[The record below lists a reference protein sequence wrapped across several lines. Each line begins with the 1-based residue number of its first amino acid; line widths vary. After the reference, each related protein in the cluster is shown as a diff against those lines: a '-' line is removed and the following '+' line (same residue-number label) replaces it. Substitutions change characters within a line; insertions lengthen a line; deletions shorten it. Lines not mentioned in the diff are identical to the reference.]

1 MERGGMLVVKLLLR
15 LMVVVVCLGTLPIA
29 QAWAIES
36 DGYPVDV
43 VAVEDGDTILVKH
56 DKTLEHIRLVDIECP
71 KHDRPFGPESVKA
84 TESLCLRQTVVIE
97 PQGHDNNGRVIARV
111 LLLSGASLSTEL
123 MSMGFGFCPTN
134 DSVLEKLEA
143 NARAER
149 LGLWGR
155 SDFVPRGDWPH
166 SQNTIGKLLSSERG
180 SN

>member
-1 MERGGMLVVKLLLR
+1 MLVVKLLFQIMIVL
-15 LMVVVVCLGTLPIA
+15 LCLSTVPITR
-29 QAWAIES
+29 AWAIES
-36 DGYPVDV
+36 EGYPVDV
-43 VAVEDGDTILVKH
+43 VAVEDGDTLLVKH
-56 DKTLEHIRLVDIECP
+56 DKALEHIRLANIECP
-71 KHDRPFGPESVKA
+71 KHDRPFGHESVKA

-97 PQGHDNNGRVIARV
+97 PQGHDNNGRIIARV
-111 LLLSGASLSTEL
+111 LLLSGSSLSTEL

-134 DSVLEKLEA
+134 DSNLEKLEA

-166 SQNTIGKLLSSERG
+166 SENTIGKLLSSERG